1 MMPLTTPHNSLS
13 TTDTPRGLDPDD
25 QGDATAHA
33 STTDLSILDLMV
45 LVAEHLKWLVLGPL
59 AAGLLALGISFMLT
73 PTYVST
79 ARILPPQQTGVT
91 AMLASQMGA
100 LAGLAGAAAG
110 IKSPADQFAA
120 MLRSRTIFDG
130 VIERFDL
137 RRVYGTE
144 HIEETRK
151 ALDDRVSVTAGVKDG
166 LITVEVEDADPK
178 RAAEMANTFI
188 SLLAEMIRRLPQS
201 EASQRRLFFEKQL
214 ADARANLEAAEIAL
228 RTSDVDRDMLK
239 SEPRAALEE
248 LARLKAA
255 MTMAELKVASL
266 RGFLAESSP
275 DLKQAQQELAAIRA
289 QLVRA
294 ESGGKNANAPRGDY
308 IRRFRDFKYNELL
321 FELMARQ
328 YELARLDESRDS
340 SAMQVIDV
348 AVPAEW
354 KSRPKRALIAV
365 VTTIATGLLL
375 FGALVIRNLLM
386 SAESDPGS
394 ALKVRRL
401 RQAIRVRKP

>member
-1 MMPLTTPHNSLS
+1 MPTIPHKPLS
-13 TTDTPRGLDPDD
+13 TEDHSRSIDSNA
-25 QGDATAHA
+25 QGQVTGHA
-33 STTDLSILDLMV
+33 ASTDLSILDLIV
-45 LVAEHLKWLVLGPL
+45 LVAENWKLLVLGPL
-59 AAGLLALGISFMLT
+59 SAGLVALAISFMLT
-73 PTYVST
+73 PMFVST
-79 ARILPPQQTGVT
+79 ARILPPQQTGVA

-137 RRVYGTE
+137 RRIYGTE

-151 ALDDRVSVTAGVKDG
+151 ALENRVSITAGIKDG
-166 LITVEVEDADPK
+166 LISVQVEDADPK

-201 EASQRRLFFEKQL
+201 EASQRRVFFEKQL
-214 ADARANLEAAEIAL
+214 ADARANLDSAEVAL
-228 RTSDVDRDMLK
+228 RSSDVDRDMLK

-266 RGFLAESSP
+266 RGFLAENSP

-289 QLVRA
+289 QLLRA
-294 ESGGKNANAPRGDY
+294 ETGGQNANTSKGDY
-308 IRRFRDFKYNELL
+308 IRRFRDFKYKELL

-354 KSRPKRALIAV
+354 KSKPKRALIAV

-375 FGALVIRNLLM
+375 FGALVIYNLLKT
-386 SAESDPGS
+386 AESDPGS
-394 ALKVRRL
+394 ESKVRRL
-401 RQAIRVRKP
+401 REVFRTTKA

>member
-1 MMPLTTPHNSLS
+1 MLSPKSRNSLPTSEGEQSADHDVQGSS
-13 TTDTPRGLDPDD
+13 TVLAP
-25 QGDATAHA
+25 A
-33 STTDLSILDLMV
+33 TDLSVLDLIV
-45 LVAEHLKWLVLGPL
+45 LVAENWKLLVLGPL
-59 AAGLLALGISFMLT
+59 AAGLLALGISFLLT
-73 PTYVST
+73 PMFVST
-79 ARILPPQQTGVT
+79 ARILPPQQTGVA

-137 RRVYGTE
+137 RQIYGTE

-151 ALDDRVSVTAGVKDG
+151 ALDDRVSITAGVKDG
-166 LITVEVEDADPK
+166 LISVEVEDADPK

-188 SLLAEMIRRLPQS
+188 SLLAEMIRKLPQS
-201 EASQRRLFFEKQL
+201 EASQRRVFFEKQL
-214 ADARANLEAAEIAL
+214 ADARANLESSEIAL
-228 RTSDVDRDMLK
+228 RSSNVDREMLK

-248 LARLKAA
+248 IARLKAA
-255 MTMAELKVASL
+255 MTMAELKISSL

-275 DLKQAQQELAAIRA
+275 DFKQAQQELAAIRA
-289 QLVRA
+289 QLLRA
-294 ESGGKNANAPRGDY
+294 ENGGQNASSATGDY

-328 YELARLDESRDS
+328 YELARLDETRDS
-340 SAMQVIDV
+340 SAMQIIDV

-354 KSRPKRALIAV
+354 KSRPKRALIAI

-375 FGALVIRNLLM
+375 FGALVIRNLLK
-386 SAESDPGS
+386 SAESDPG
-394 ALKVRRL
+394 AEPKVRRL
-401 RQAIRVRKP
+401 RQALGIRKA